1 MRKIIIIALLSIFLI
16 VASCG
21 QQTNIT
27 NTTTDTSAG
36 ATDTA
41 TGCPLDYNPVCG
53 KDGLT
58 YQNTC
63 FSSLRNVGIDY
74 IGVCN
79 YEKCSFNGQDH
90 YVLPNILYYEDNKER
105 PYIEIIYGT
114 FRLQEDGD
122 GWTFIRAINTGV
134 SYYYNRMLEYNAKM
148 TESGN
153 PITCTN
159 TTEVPDNLKE
169 FLKTHGK
176 IVTMIIEGSA
186 QNATE
191 SNLSDASVSTNMT
204 E

>member
-1 MRKIIIIALLSIFLI
+1 MSFSLLL
-16 VASCG
+16 ASCG
-21 QQTNIT
+21 QQTTNT
-27 NTTTDTSAG
+27 NTTTDTSTG

-63 FSSLRNVGIDY
+63 FSSLRDVSVEY
-74 IGVCN
+74 VGVCT
-79 YEKCSFNGQDH
+79 YEICSFNGQDH
-90 YVLPNILYYEDNKER
+90 YVLPNILYYEDDKQR
-105 PYIEIIYGT
+105 PYVEIIYGT
-114 FRLQEDGD
+114 FRPQEDGD

-134 SYYYNRMLEYNAKM
+134 SYYYHRMLEYDAKV

-153 PITCTN
+153 PVTCSN
-159 TTEVPDNLKE
+159 TTDIPDPLKE

-176 IVTMIIEGSA
+176 IVQMVIEGSA
-186 QNATE
+186 ENSTE
-191 SNLSDASVSTNMT
+191 TNMSIVETTDSVEMNQT